1 MGGVYYTIK
10 LYDAGLI
17 IKDKRINNKI
27 YKLSFFLK
35 VFDEHQKDNKEKDN
49 KEKDNKE
56 KDNKEK
62 DNKEKDIMFNIKN
75 GLCDL
80 EKTLDGEGYAYS
92 NLTCRKKGIDFIPK
106 SITRYIHLKYIN
118 LSHNNINDLV
128 HLYFLPNIIFLDVSY
143 NMLKEIVELKKEYL
157 KNCIYINLSHNLI
170 SHMNNIFLKNL
181 LEFNISYNTINNINI
196 YISNTIRILNLSN
209 NNIKNINFKN
219 KLNNLLDLDI
229 SFNPIENLDF
239 HTLMPNLVVLR
250 INDNSTISMDKLNN
264 LNNFKCLQSLFMQNY
279 LYFKDISY
287 KDVKEILLQN
297 SKDIHL
303 LKFNGNRLNKKT
315 DHIEQADVNK

>member
-1 MGGVYYTIK
+1 M
-10 LYDAGLI
+10 A
-17 IKDKRINNKI
+17 KDNMDDINLECENDNDNKI
-27 YKLSFFLK
+27 SS
-35 VFDEHQKDNKEKDN
+35 EKRLVDDIIEN
-49 KEKDNKE
+49 NIEEIKK
-56 KDNKEK
+56 KEK

-80 EKTLDGEGYAYS
+80 EKTLNGEGYAYS

-128 HLYFLPNIIFLDVSY
+128 HLYFLPNIMFLDVSY
-143 NMLKEIVELKKEYL
+143 NMLKEIVELRKEYL

-315 DHIEQADVNK
+315 DQIEQADLHK